1 MGIATILGAREIAI
15 LATGEHKAEIVQRA
29 VEGEV
34 DTEIAATFLQRH
46 PNTTFL
52 PRRRGGCHAHA
63 CSDVAPPATSRWG
76 RRPSVN
82 W

>member
-15 LATGEHKAEIVQRA
+15 LATGEHKADIVRRA

-46 PNTTFL
+46 PNTTFYL
-52 PRRRGGCHAHA
+52 DGAAAATLAR
-63 CSDVAPPATSRWG
+63 VATSR
-76 RRPSVN
+76 RQPRPGGAAGQV
-82 W
+82 